1 MITVVAWWDVSWW
14 VGVVFTVGSIC
25 SITSGVLQWLQVAY
39 PDTRFAAD
47 PSTVSG
53 AISFF
58 RGMLFLLA
66 GMLLVVEAVNANQSD
81 CFGWALKESLNS
93 DNENIELT
101 SPDEEKA
108 TENPSGFQPDRR
120 NCTHIHNPDRM
131 KHRIMHTKTFKVE
144 ARPQSG
150 PDQAWKWWP
159 TWQDVRVHYRREIG
173 FNANLILF
181 IGTAI
186 YWVTNLLTLPGVYK
200 NLPQGVLYG
209 LYYPSFLLGA
219 ICFLVASILYLFEVQ
234 RQWWKPAPRMVGWW
248 VGMTN
253 LVGSIGWIWSAC
265 LGYCS
270 TGWCEYQSTL
280 ALVWAPAVY
289 LMGSLLMLYEA
300 VEKWPIH
307 IEG

>member
-1 MITVVAWWDVSWW
+1 MVTVVAWWDVSWW
-14 VGVVFTVGSIC
+14 VGVVFSLGSLC
-25 SITSGVLQWLQVAY
+25 SITTGTLQWLPVAY
-39 PDTRFAAD
+39 PNMTFAAD
-47 PSTVSG
+47 PTVVSG
-53 AISFF
+53 AISFI
-58 RGMLFLLA
+58 RGMLFLLG
-66 GMLLVVEAVNANQSD
+66 GMLLVVEAVNANQGD

-93 DNENIELT
+93 DDENVQLT

-108 TENPSGFQPDRR
+108 TEHPSGFQPDRR
-120 NCTHIHNPDRM
+120 NCTHIHNRDRM
-131 KHRIMHTKTFKVE
+131 KHLIMRTKSFRVE

-150 PDQAWKWWP
+150 PEQAWKWWP
-159 TWQDVRVHYRREIG
+159 TWEDVRIHYRREIG

-181 IGTAI
+181 VGTAI
-186 YWVTNLLTLPGVYK
+186 YWVTNLLTLPGVYE

-219 ICFLVASILYLFEVQ
+219 ICFFVVSILYLFEVQ

-253 LVGSIGWIWSAC
+253 LVGSIGWVWSAC

-270 TGWCEYQSTL
+270 ANWCEYQSTL
-280 ALVWAPAVY
+280 ALVWAPTVY

-307 IEG
+307 IDG